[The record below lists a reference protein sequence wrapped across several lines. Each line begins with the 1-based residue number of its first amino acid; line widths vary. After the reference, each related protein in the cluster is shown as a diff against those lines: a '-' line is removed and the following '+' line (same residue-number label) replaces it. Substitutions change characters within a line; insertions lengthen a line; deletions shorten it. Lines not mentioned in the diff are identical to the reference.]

1 MKTPQF
7 SFLFAASAIIAATSF
22 ACSGGGGTTPGTTG
36 SGGSG
41 ALTDCEMVPTDQVIS
56 NFEEGTVAAVSQNAG
71 RNGYWY
77 SYNDMATTCAQTPMV
92 GAAYVPSTIAG
103 GGRCLQSAFAL
114 ETKGM
119 GCATWGAG
127 IGADLAQPVVEAGTY
142 MGKKVRYDITPYATL
157 VFWARTESG
166 KAIDLRVKLPMTDE
180 TKTVDGGDCDEAVVG
195 TNMCSDDFGKAVAL
209 TANWKKYTI
218 KLDTAPNGDLAQ
230 EGWGAKFTWDKTH
243 VTSIQLQNKASD
255 DFDFWVDDFS
265 FGK

>member
-1 MKTPQF
+1 MP
-7 SFLFAASAIIAATSF
+7 AI
-22 ACSGGGGTTPGTTG
+22 
-36 SGGSG
+36 G
-41 ALTDCEMVPTDQVIS
+41 AMFT
-56 NFEEGTVAAVSQNAG
+56 A
-71 RNGYWY
+71 
-77 SYNDMATTCAQTPMV
+77 
-92 GAAYVPSTIAG
+92 STIPN

-142 MGKKVRYDITPYATL
+142 MGKKVPYDITPYTTL

-166 KAIDLRVKLPMTDE
+166 KAIDLRVKIPMTDE

-195 TNMCSDDFGKAVAL
+195 MNKCSDDFGKAVAL

-218 KLDTAPNGDLAQ
+218 KLDTQANGGDLTQ
-230 EGWGAKFTWDKTH
+230 EGWGQAFTWNKAH